1 MALRLIFW
9 TALLSLALG
18 YHWRYGKPAP
28 TPPVPQIEVQ
38 AAKPFV
44 FNNGSRYNDM
54 PATSAGNPAPPKP
67 AAKAAEPPPGTL
79 RKCAMGKEVS
89 YTSMNCPSGFTNTQI
104 TGGTVN
110 VVDGPAPALQ
120 AELQERVGQN
130 GS

>member
-28 TPPVPQIEVQ
+28 SQPVPQIEVQ

-44 FNNGSRYNDM
+44 FNNGSRRDDE
-54 PATSAGNPAPPKP
+54 PAPPASP
-67 AAKAAEPPPGTL
+67 AAQPKRVAKTAEPAPGTL

-104 TGGTVN
+104 TGGTIN
-110 VVDGPAPALQ
+110 VVDGPAPALREQ
-120 AELQERVGQN
+120 AN
-130 GS
+130 DAGS